1 MAINVKRILAETLL
15 ELSEEKPLKKITV
28 TDIIARAGTGRQTFY
43 NHFKD
48 KNDLLYWIYKRT
60 LVGEKGIIEED
71 GFYAYLCNVY
81 IQAQKKYS
89 RFLKEACE
97 LTGQNS
103 LSDAIVHQT
112 YTYYSNYIKTH
123 YGEEV
128 FDDRLRFALHY
139 QAYGA
144 AYRYIQW
151 ALEGMPGS
159 AEDEVRYVVHCMP
172 ACIKQYLPFTEEE
185 LRF

>member
-1 MAINVKRILAETLL
+1 MAINVKRLLAEALL

-28 TDIIARAGTGRQTFY
+28 TDIAQRAGAGRQTFY

-60 LVGEKGIIEED
+60 LVGEKEIIEKE
-71 GFYAYLCNVY
+71 GFYAYLCSIY
-81 IQAQKKYS
+81 SQAQKKYS
-89 RFLKEACE
+89 HFLQEACE

-103 LSDAIVHQT
+103 LSDAIIYQS
-112 YTYYSNYIKTH
+112 YSYYRDYIKEH
-123 YGEEV
+123 YGEDV

-144 AYRYIQW
+144 GYRYVQW

-172 ACIKQYLPFTEEE
+172 ACIKQYIPFSPEQRQ
-185 LRF
+185 L

>member
-1 MAINVKRILAETLL
+1 MAINVKKLLTESLL
-15 ELSEEKPLKKITV
+15 ELSEEKPLDKISV
-28 TDIIARAGTGRQTFY
+28 TDIVKRAGAGRQTFY

-60 LVGEKGIIEED
+60 LIGEKETIQNE
-71 GFYAYLCNVY
+71 GFYAYLCSVY
-81 IQAQKKYS
+81 RNAQKKYS
-89 RFLKEACE
+89 NFLKEACK

-103 LSDAIVHQT
+103 LTDAIIYQS
-112 YTYYSNYIKTH
+112 YSYYRNYIKEH

-144 AYRYIQW
+144 GYHYVQW

-159 AEDEVRYVVHCMP
+159 AEDQVRYVLHCMP
-172 ACIKQYLPFTEEE
+172 PCIKQYLPLSEEE
-185 LRF
+185 LSF